1 MGERF
6 LPGDETW
13 YGSDAPVGDNSVV
26 FEDDGD
32 TGYFYAV
39 ERCGE
44 DLKILDAVQIYA
56 VRNVVD
62 REIPSELDVV
72 WTPGGQQA
80 ALYLNGY
87 PHAVFDFNARRG
99 YCRTGFP
106 PPPQTGS
113 EQPGTRLGRRG
124 PGAFPPARRLSR
136 ACLAYPT
143 VGIFRAIR
151 HRRRWVCT
159 LPLRPR

>member
-106 PPPQTGS
+106 PPPQTGWS
-113 EQPGTRLGRRG
+113 SQGHAWDDEALEPFRQPD
-124 PGAFPPARRLSR
+124 A
-136 ACLAYPT
+136 
-143 VGIFRAIR
+143 
-151 HRRRWVCT
+151 
-159 LPLRPR
+159 